1 MILMRILPGVLKELV
16 KHVPTVLFEVVEWK
30 ILASELPKLS
40 RRLLNK
46 EGYPELF
53 DQQAKFL
60 SALNIHLVT
69 ELSHQKEAQNKQ
81 LLAQNILA
89 LYFAQLLSPHG
100 FFLDLG
106 PTHFE
111 MKNNGLHF
119 APSGLWTKFDQT
131 FSKGLKDIYDGF
143 YLEDEDL
150 FHKGLIQSGL
160 TSNKWPSEDRLK
172 LAELFKSHFG
182 ASLTSEMSF
191 DLKTFKASFFKIAD
205 FMLEK
210 KVTISTDFLY
220 LGIGLITLYS
230 SLESLGEKINVKEVY
245 LNVMSKLQA
254 Q

>member
-30 ILASELPKLS
+30 LLASELPKLS
-40 RRLLNK
+40 RRLLHK
-46 EGYPELF
+46 EGFSELYAE
-53 DQQAKFL
+53 QTKFL
-60 SALNIHLVT
+60 APLNIHLVT
-69 ELSHQKEAQNKQ
+69 ELSKQKIAENKQ
-81 LLAQNILA
+81 SLARNILA

-111 MKNNGLHF
+111 MKDNGLHF
-119 APSGLWTKFDQT
+119 APSGLWTKFDQN

-143 YLEDEDL
+143 YLGNEEL
-150 FHKGLIQSGL
+150 FHKGLIESGL
-160 TSNKWPSEDRLK
+160 TSNKWPLSDRQK

-182 ASLTSEMSF
+182 ASLTSEMTF
-191 DLKTFKASFFKIAD
+191 DLETFKASFFKIAD

-230 SLESLGEKINVKEVY
+230 SLENLGEKVNVKEVY
-245 LNVMSKLQA
+245 LNTMSKL
-254 Q
+254 